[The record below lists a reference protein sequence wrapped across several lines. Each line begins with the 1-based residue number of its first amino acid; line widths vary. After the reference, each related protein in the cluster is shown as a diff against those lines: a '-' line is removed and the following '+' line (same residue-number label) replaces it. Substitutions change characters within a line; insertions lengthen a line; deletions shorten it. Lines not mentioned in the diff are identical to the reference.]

1 MEQFLA
7 PLYSIFHWQNA
18 LLLMLGTLI
27 GVIVGVLM
35 GSIMGCET
43 LKNAFC
49 SPTAQEVA
57 DAADF
62 VANADAL
69 VGFMDT
75 LAPSAEVR
83 AVIAA
88 LKIAKAVF
96 DQIKL
101 GICVSTD
108 QQQAAKT
115 ALQASRVMALKKLCG
130 PLRQ

>member
-1 MEQFLA
+1 MRSRKKLVIA
-7 PLYSIFHWQNA
+7 
-18 LLLMLGTLI
+18 
-27 GVIVGVLM
+27 GVIMGLLM

-62 VANADAL
+62 VANADSL
-69 VGFMDT
+69 VAFLST
-75 LAPSAEVR
+75 LAPSAEVT

-96 DQIKL
+96 DQIKS
-101 GICVSTD
+101 GICVSSD
-108 QQQAAKT
+108 QQTGGQGRHKS
-115 ALQASRVMALKKLCG
+115 QPDDGLKLGYK
-130 PLRQ
+130 P

>member
-1 MEQFLA
+1 MRIGKRLVIA
-7 PLYSIFHWQNA
+7 
-18 LLLMLGTLI
+18 

-35 GSIMGCET
+35 GTIMGCET
-43 LKNAFC
+43 LKNALC
-49 SPTAQEVA
+49 SPTVQELA

-69 VGFMDT
+69 VGFLST
-75 LAPSAEVR
+75 LAPSVEVR

-96 DQIKL
+96 DQIKS

-108 QQQAAKT
+108 QQQAAK
-115 ALQASRVMALKKLCG
+115 AAIQASQVMALKLGYK
-130 PLRQ
+130 P

>member
-1 MEQFLA
+1 MR
-7 PLYSIFHWQNA
+7 
-18 LLLMLGTLI
+18 I
-27 GVIVGVLM
+27 GKKLVIAGVMMGLLM

-69 VGFMDT
+69 VAFLNT
-75 LAPSAEVR
+75 LAPSAEVT

-88 LKIAKAVF
+88 LKVAKAVF
-96 DQIKL
+96 DQIKS
-101 GICVSTD
+101 GICASSK
-108 QQQAAKT
+108 QQTAAK
-115 ALQASRVMALKKLCG
+115 AAIQASQAMALKLGYK
-130 PLRQ
+130 P

>member
-1 MEQFLA
+1 MRIGNRLVIA
-7 PLYSIFHWQNA
+7 
-18 LLLMLGTLI
+18 
-27 GVIVGVLM
+27 GVIMGLLM

-69 VGFMDT
+69 AGFMNT
-75 LAPSAEVR
+75 LAPSAEVM

-96 DQIKL
+96 DQIKSGL
-101 GICVSTD
+101 CAPAE
-108 QQQAAKT
+108 QQQAAK
-115 ALQASRVMALKKLCG
+115 AAIQASQAMALKLGYK
-130 PLRQ
+130 P

>member
-1 MEQFLA
+1 MMIGKRLVIA
-7 PLYSIFHWQNA
+7 GIIA
-18 LLLMLGTLI
+18 GLLMGT
-27 GVIVGVLM
+27 VL
-35 GSIMGCET
+35 GCET

-69 VGFMDT
+69 VGFLNP
-75 LAPSAEVR
+75 LAPSAEVS

-96 DQIKL
+96 DQIKS
-101 GICVSTD
+101 GICVSAD
-108 QQQAAKT
+108 QQQAART
-115 ALQASRVMALKKLCG
+115 ALQASHVMALKLG
-130 PLRQ
+130 YQP

>member
-1 MEQFLA
+1 MAAHHMRRGQMRIGKKLVMA
-7 PLYSIFHWQNA
+7 
-18 LLLMLGTLI
+18 
-27 GVIVGVLM
+27 GVIMGLLM

-49 SPTAQEVA
+49 SPTVQEVA

-69 VGFMDT
+69 VGFLNT
-75 LAPSAEVR
+75 LAPSAEVS

-88 LKIAKAVF
+88 LKVAKAVF
-96 DQIKL
+96 DQIKS

-108 QQQAAKT
+108 QQQAAK
-115 ALQASRVMALKKLCG
+115 AAIQASQTMALKLGYK
-130 PLRQ
+130 P

>member
-1 MEQFLA
+1 MRIGKQLVIA
-7 PLYSIFHWQNA
+7 
-18 LLLMLGTLI
+18 
-27 GVIVGVLM
+27 GVIMGLLM

-57 DAADF
+57 NAADF

-69 VGFMDT
+69 VGFMNT
-75 LAPSAEVR
+75 LAPGAEVI

-96 DQIKL
+96 DQIKS
-101 GICVSTD
+101 GICASAE

-115 ALQASRVMALKKLCG
+115 AIQASQTMALKLG
-130 PLRQ
+130 YRP